1 VSALASPAV
10 PARAVIVAL
19 ALGLPACSLLTPAP
33 VTAPPPQPPHGVL
46 RLPAV
51 PGYPGQVAAVQ
62 SIHAVRGDQ
71 VTDVQAVL
79 EVSAAHLVLVL
90 AQPLGPRLATID
102 WSADGVAIERAPG
115 PPGAA
120 ALQPEDVLADLMLAF
135 WPEPA
140 VRSSLR
146 AGLSLVVEPDRRL
159 VMEDDALLV
168 EIRRDDADPWNG
180 TVRLDNHVVGYQ
192 LTIVS
197 QAAP

>member
-1 VSALASPAV
+1 MPPA
-10 PARAVIVAL
+10 
-19 ALGLPACSLLTPAP
+19 
-33 VTAPPPQPPHGVL
+33 QPERGVL

-51 PGYPGQVAAVQ
+51 PGYPGGVAAVQ

-79 EVSAAHLVLVL
+79 EVSAEHLVLVL
-90 AQPLGPRLATID
+90 ARPLGPRLATIE

-115 PPGAA
+115 PPAAA

-140 VRSSLR
+140 VRGSLR
-146 AGLSLVVEPDRRL
+146 AGLSLVAEPDRRL
-159 VMEDDALLV
+159 VMKDDALLV

-180 TVRLDNHVVGYQ
+180 TVRLDNHALGYQ